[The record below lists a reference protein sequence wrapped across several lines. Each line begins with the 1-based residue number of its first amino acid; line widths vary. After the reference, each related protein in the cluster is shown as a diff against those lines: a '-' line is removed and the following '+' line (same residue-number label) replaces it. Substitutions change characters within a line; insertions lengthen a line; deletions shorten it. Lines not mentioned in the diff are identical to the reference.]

1 MAPKPEREDL
11 DTPRPRWVAWLI
23 VIVMAMV
30 VTVAGVMRVGRVI
43 AMLTVCMVMSGVV
56 VFLGF

>member
-30 VTVAGVMRVGRVI
+30 MAG
-43 AMLTVCMVMSGVV
+43 MLNIGWRLMG
-56 VFLGF
+56 G